1 MNGATIG
8 KGAVVGAGALVKE
21 NMQVGAHELVVGI
34 PGKVVKTLPEEV
46 MEQNIKWARKYVK
59 LAGVHQS
66 HQDSK

>member
-1 MNGATIG
+1 
-8 KGAVVGAGALVKE
+8 
-21 NMQVGAHELVVGI
+21 
-34 PGKVVKTLPEEV
+34 